1 MHSSTFQGLFL
12 FILLLYTFASFI
24 PCNSST
30 MTYIHLVTLTKIED
44 EMKEY
49 NSIKVDSFTY
59 GVLKDAKALT
69 GIPISRIIADLMKKE
84 YPNKYKG
91 EMKR

>member
-1 MHSSTFQGLFL
+1 
-12 FILLLYTFASFI
+12 
-24 PCNSST
+24 
-30 MTYIHLVTLTKIED
+30 MTYIHLVTLTKIEY